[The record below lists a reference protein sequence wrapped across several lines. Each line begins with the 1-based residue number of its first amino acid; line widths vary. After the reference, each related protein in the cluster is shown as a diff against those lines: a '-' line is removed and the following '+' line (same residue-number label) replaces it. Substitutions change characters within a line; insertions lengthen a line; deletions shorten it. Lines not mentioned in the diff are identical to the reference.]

1 MKSIANIVVTLF
13 RLGVIEYQVYS
24 LAITISGREE
34 CLACVRDPQRIAGM
48 QGLQDIARAE
58 VRRLERIAERLSDRI
73 ANAMQ
78 RPATGFFSDF
88 QPRR

>member
-13 RLGVIEYQVYS
+13 RLGVIEFQVYS

-34 CLACVRDPQRIAGM
+34 CLASVRDPLRIASM
-48 QGLQDIARAE
+48 QLLQDIASGE
-58 VRRLERIAERLSDRI
+58 MRRLEQIAECLRSRI
-73 ANAMQ
+73 
-78 RPATGFFSDF
+78 FFDF